1 MTRRAN
7 DVTRKLLSET
17 KLIIWDEAPDMRKWH
32 FKALEVTS
40 KGLLEIED
48 GRVHVCKKGI
58 V

>member
-32 FKALEVTS
+32 FEALEEEWTF
-40 KGLLEIED
+40 G
-48 GRVHVCKKGI
+48 G
-58 V
+58 